1 MIRASSL
8 IRGRSALLVKLQY
21 GSPRIHVA
29 ALGAGRS
36 FYAAAKRNILM
47 TATSTSRHFSAAAPI
62 VVERQVPT
70 SSPAQQEYQQL
81 PRQPGTVTKK
91 LRVLDDH
98 IVQVII
104 QDLKSV
110 DKNQDGRCVDTF

>member
-21 GSPRIHVA
+21 GSPRIRVA

-36 FYAAAKRNILM
+36 FYAAAQGM
-47 TATSTSRHFSAAAPI
+47 PTTTTSRHFSAAAPI

-110 DKNQDGRCVDTF
+110 DTNQDGRCVDTF